1 MVDLLRQPFG
11 NQGKIQEEIPAPW
24 GRADHRARR
33 EMICRGLNQ
42 KTARQLSYEG
52 FLDLAK
58 ELGCVGVE
66 ARNDLG
72 RPFFDGIAPRAAGD
86 MARARGLRV
95 LGLSEVYPFND
106 WSDAR
111 AAAVQGLIDTAEACG
126 AETISLIPR
135 VDGGG
140 TEDGLRQRVLR
151 DVMREIL
158 PMLQGRNV
166 LALIEPIGFS
176 TSSLKDKAEL
186 VEAIEAVGG
195 PARFKLVHDTFQHA
209 IAGGGPIFP
218 DYTAL
223 VHISGISDPLPPL
236 DGRLD
241 AHRIL
246 VDERDRCDTS
256 GQIKAF
262 LDAGYGGAFSFECT
276 DSTVQ
281 ESSTLAED
289 IARSFEF
296 IEARLALV

>member
-1 MVDLLRQPFG
+1 MIR
-11 NQGKIQEEIPAPW
+11 
-24 GRADHRARR
+24 RA
-33 EMICRGLNQ
+33 LNQ
-42 KTARQLSYEG
+42 KTACQLSYEG

-58 ELGCVGVE
+58 DLGCVGVE

-72 RPFFDGIAPRAAGD
+72 RPFFDGIAPRQAGD
-86 MARARGLRV
+86 MARARGLRL

-106 WSDAR
+106 WSDVR
-111 AAAVQGLIDTAEACG
+111 AASIQGLIDTAEACR

-135 VDGGG
+135 VDGTG
-140 TEDGLRQRVLR
+140 TENGLRQRVLR

-158 PMLQGRNV
+158 PLLEGRKV

-176 TSSLKDKAEL
+176 TSSLRDKAEL

-195 PARFKLVHDTFQHA
+195 PTKFKLVHDTFQHA
-209 IAGGGPIFP
+209 LAGGGPIFP

-236 DGRLD
+236 DERLD
-241 AHRIL
+241 AHRML

-262 LDAGYGGAFSFECT
+262 LEAGYAGTFSFECT
-276 DSTVQ
+276 DSSVQ
-281 ESSTLAED
+281 RSPTLAKD
-289 IARSFEF
+289 IAGSFEF
-296 IEARLALV
+296 VEDDLASK